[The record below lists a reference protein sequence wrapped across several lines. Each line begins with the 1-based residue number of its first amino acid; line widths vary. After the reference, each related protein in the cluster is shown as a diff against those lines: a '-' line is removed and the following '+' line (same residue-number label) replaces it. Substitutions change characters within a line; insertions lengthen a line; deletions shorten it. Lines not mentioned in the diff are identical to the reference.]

1 MISEEIQ
8 KTVHG
13 MRAWNLFSFCKYFFK
28 RQEKDDI
35 WSFICWTTFFWTDQR
50 RLSNKLLASCP
61 TCINVL
67 VVMHFISNL
76 LGVSSRRYGSL
87 GWLHLKE
94 SWEIWEWFLVIDCRM
109 MLFVT
114 YLEVVQWFF
123 LNVSIAESAST
134 WVVQY
139 GLNQSMIQNGYLWFC
154 NNLSQLRKGT
164 LHLRKCKGSWQ
175 LFLRYINVIQLFIG
189 HTMHKYDSKCALH

>member
-1 MISEEIQ
+1 MQ
-8 KTVHG
+8 KTVYG
-13 MRAWNLFSFCKYFFK
+13 MYAWNLFSFCNFFL
-28 RQEKDDI
+28 KDRRKMSNLLFVEI
-35 WSFICWTTFFWTDQR
+35 HFFWTDQPK
-50 RLSNKLLASCP
+50 LSNKLLASCP

-87 GWLHLKE
+87 GWLRFKE
-94 SWEIWEWFLVIDCRM
+94 SWKIWEWFLVIDCRM

-114 YLEVVQWFF
+114 YLEVFQWFF
-123 LNVSIAESAST
+123 LNVSIAESASI

-139 GLNQSMIQNGYLWFC
+139 GPNPSMIQNGYLWFY

-164 LHLRKCKGSWQ
+164 LHLRKYKGSSQ
-175 LFLRYINVIQLFIG
+175 LFLRYINVI
-189 HTMHKYDSKCALH
+189 